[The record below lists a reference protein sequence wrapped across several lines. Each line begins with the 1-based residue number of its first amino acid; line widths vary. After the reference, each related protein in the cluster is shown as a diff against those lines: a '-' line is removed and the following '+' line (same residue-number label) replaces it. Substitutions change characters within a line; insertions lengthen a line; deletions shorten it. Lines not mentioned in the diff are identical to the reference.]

1 MKTQHEQTDKLL
13 NDAAENIKAA
23 TALIHDAAKVEAAVK
38 KKSSDPQNSDRTVR
52 KLQEFEEQLKQISV
66 KL

>member
-13 NDAAENIKAA
+13 NDAAEHIKAA

-38 KKSSDPQNSDRTVR
+38 KKSSDPQTSDRTVR